1 MITLFG
7 QDPLVLGQVFTGY
20 SDVNY
25 FAEIPTQNLSQHSS
39 YSLQLIRQALTNR
52 FPYTDV
58 SVRTPAVAI
67 FFGGGEEVT
76 EVVPANFLKSTD
88 SYGGYEIPDGNDG
101 WTKSS
106 PEKHKGWI
114 KQLDDKLGKKVK
126 PLIRF
131 IKAWRYYQ
139 NVPLTSFYL
148 S

>member
-1 MITLFG
+1 M
-7 QDPLVLGQVFTGY
+7 
-20 SDVNY
+20 
-25 FAEIPTQNLSQHSS
+25 
-39 YSLQLIRQALTNR
+39 
-52 FPYTDV
+52 
-58 SVRTPAVAI
+58 AI

-88 SYGGYEIPDGNDG
+88 SYGGYRVYEIPDGNDG

-139 NVPLTSFYL
+139 NVPLTSF